1 VVTPTTL
8 MEGPVPVRH
17 RYSDGGHDRDV
28 SRLVGTL
35 AHRLLERWDF
45 AAPAANLLDEIAPNV
60 RRMLTADQDEFYPTI
75 IESLR
80 ELFTTWGQS
89 DSYARLR
96 SAEILGREVPFL
108 IPWGEHQVM
117 EGVIDIIYRLDG
129 HLWIADYKTD
139 QVTAEEAPA
148 RAERYSQQAMLYR
161 QAAAACLGTSSVSFQ
176 FLFLRPAVSVVV

>member
-1 VVTPTTL
+1 ML
-8 MEGPVPVRH
+8 NQDQQDLGP
-17 RYSDGGHDRDV
+17 
-28 SRLVGTL
+28 
-35 AHRLLERWDF
+35 
-45 AAPAANLLDEIAPNV
+45 I
-60 RRMLTADQDEFYPTI
+60 I

-80 ELFTTWGQS
+80 DLFTIWSQS
-89 DSYARLR
+89 DGYARLR

-108 IPWGEHQVM
+108 IPWGKHQVM

-161 QAAAACLGTSSVSFQ
+161 QAAAACLGTSSVAFQ
-176 FLFLRPAVSVVV
+176 FLFLRPAVSILL